1 MIDDGQTTLKV
12 DGFSQPGSSGPDLV
26 ALRDLF
32 DRHHI
37 MLCFNGPVT
46 AALIEEIGQALR
58 KHMEGGEETTSTVS
72 DVFSVYIEMTQNI
85 RRYAQLHS
93 DVGLERA
100 SILVSRDQEGH
111 HIVSAGNQVYTPDGE
126 NLIRRIEELATMDKQ
141 ALKAAFK
148 AQLRQPRSELAG
160 SAGLGLIDM
169 ARKASRPIEGEL
181 RKLDERYS
189 YFSLRVVL

>member
-1 MIDDGQTTLKV
+1 MTLAN
-12 DGFSQPGSSGPDLV
+12 DEAQSGAHGPDLV

-58 KHMEGGEETTSTVS
+58 KHMESGPEESSTVS

-85 RRYAQLHS
+85 RRYSQNHS
-93 DVGLERA
+93 DPRLGQA
-100 SILVSRDQEGH
+100 SILVSRDDDGH
-111 HIVSAGNQVYTPDGE
+111 HIVSAGNQLYTADGE
-126 NLIRRIEELATMDKQ
+126 NLIRRIDELAVMDKQ

-169 ARKASRPIEGEL
+169 ARKASRPIKGEI
-181 RKLDERYS
+181 RELDETFS